1 VVARRIAASASS
13 AVFLGLLI
21 VIAVGA
27 GFLAVSA
34 PKSPHDESTTQA
46 VSTQTTTAL
55 SPTSSSSTSIGPT
68 ANESVGT
75 PELLVSANATIQ
87 EGQNLS
93 IIIAVVNPSPSSL
106 IVGASDDWSVNGF
119 PVAMWGGCSG
129 LEPVEFMIVKGNYTL
144 EGLQAASANAS
155 IPQGGCEEGGS
166 VGVLLFQGEGSGA
179 DVKGTFCEASCF
191 PDLNHFDLDS
201 NFTVSGFWAYPINA
215 SEAADVFTPPHPEC
229 FVSGRQDCSTYN
241 YPEVGPFAQHTFVP
255 GWYTL
260 AVSDEWGQAVLRSFE
275 VVGSTP

>member
-1 VVARRIAASASS
+1 MAASASL
-13 AVFLGLLI
+13 VVLLGL
-21 VIAVGA
+21 VVAIAACA

-34 PKSPHDESTTQA
+34 PTSPHDESTTQA
-46 VSTQTTTAL
+46 VSIQSTTAL
-55 SPTSSSSTSIGPT
+55 SPASSSSLSLSTLTGPT
-68 ANESVGT
+68 ANESTGT
-75 PELLVSANATIQ
+75 PALLVSANASIQ

-93 IIIAVVNPSPSSL
+93 ITIALVNPSPSPL
-106 IVGASDDWSVNGF
+106 IVGASDDWNVNGF
-119 PVAMWGGCSG
+119 PVAIWSGCSG

-144 EGLQAASANAS
+144 ESLQAASANAS
-155 IPQGGCEEGGS
+155 ISQGGCMEGGS
-166 VGVLLFQGEGSGA
+166 VGVLLFQGQGSGA

-191 PDLNHFDLDS
+191 PDISHYDLDS

-229 FVSGRQDCSTYN
+229 FVSGHQDCSTYN

>member
-1 VVARRIAASASS
+1 VVRRMAASASS
-13 AVFLGLLI
+13 AVLLGLVI
-21 VIAVGA
+21 VIAAAA
-27 GFLAVSA
+27 GFLALSA
-34 PKSPHDESTTQA
+34 PRSPHDESTTQA
-46 VSTQTTTAL
+46 VSIQSTTAF
-55 SPTSSSSTSIGPT
+55 SPASSSSTSTGPT
-68 ANESVGT
+68 ANESVGS

-93 IIIAVVNPSPSSL
+93 IAIALVNPSPSSL
-106 IVGASDDWSVNGF
+106 IVGASDDWNVSGF
-119 PVAMWGGCSG
+119 PVAMWGGCQG

-144 EGLQAASANAS
+144 GDLHAASANAS
-155 IPQGGCEEGGS
+155 ISQGGCTEGGS

-179 DVKGTFCEASCF
+179 DAKGTFCEASCS
-191 PDLNHFDLDS
+191 PDINHFDLDS

-215 SEAADVFTPPHPEC
+215 SETADVFTPPHPEC

-275 VVGSTP
+275 VRGSTP